1 DGSLW
6 RINTASANPADWT
19 MDLFWDAYPSS
30 LGYGADAAQ
39 PVVTPPVLSVDG
51 VGQLTIAYSTGDQET
66 FTANA
71 ETNFVWSLTETVSAN
86 GKVLGSKANWYSRLL
101 NGERVAGPIS
111 LFNGALFY
119 STFQPETNPSQVC
132 NAGDSRV

>member
-1 DGSLW
+1 
-6 RINTASANPADWT
+6 
-19 MDLFWDAYPSS
+19 
-30 LGYGADAAQ
+30 
-39 PVVTPPVLSVDG
+39 
-51 VGQLTIAYSTGDQET
+51 
-66 FTANA
+66 
-71 ETNFVWSLTETVSAN
+71 TETVSAN

-132 NAGDSRV
+132 NAGDSRVWGVDYLIPKANSDLSAGGRERLPEDPTATSPTFVQFISASTSPLIDQGSTIFGVGVAQLPTCNEIDTGFDD